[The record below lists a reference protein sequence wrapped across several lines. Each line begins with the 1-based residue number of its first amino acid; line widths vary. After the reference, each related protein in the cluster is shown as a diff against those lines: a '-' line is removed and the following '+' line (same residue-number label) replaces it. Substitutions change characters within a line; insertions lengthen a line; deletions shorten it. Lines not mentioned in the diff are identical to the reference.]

1 MKRTASLPQRERP
14 AETGENTDGQTEN
27 REVPSGGK
35 QKGTRPGSRSR
46 TAKAEKQET
55 QGAVK
60 APETAAEQPGD
71 LPETKVP
78 AVIDFEAMAAK
89 GVISVETLEEIRAY
103 LEENSLEAAEVENL
117 LEKLLEDSVITKTEY
132 DALSAAR

>member
-1 MKRTASLPQRERP
+1 M
-14 AETGENTDGQTEN
+14 
-27 REVPSGGK
+27 
-35 QKGTRPGSRSR
+35 
-46 TAKAEKQET
+46 
-55 QGAVK
+55 K
-60 APETAAEQPGD
+60 APETAEEQPGD

-117 LEKLLEDSVITKTEY
+117 LEKLLEDSVITKAEY